1 MSKTKILVIVALAV
15 ALGCFYFFD
24 LGRFITLGFVQSQIL
39 ALQEFRETNFPLA
52 AVLYFLVYVV
62 ITAFSIPGAI
72 IVTLLGGAMFGLLW
86 GTLLASFA
94 SSIGATAAFLIAR
107 LLLRDWVQLR
117 FGDSLT
123 PINAGIEKDGE
134 FYLFSLRMVPLF
146 PFFLVNLA
154 MV

>member
-15 ALGCFYFFD
+15 ALGCFYFFG
-24 LGRFITLGFVQSQIL
+24 LERFITLGFVQSQII

-123 PINAGIEKDGE
+123 SINAGIEKDGE

-146 PFFLVNLA
+146 PIFLYLHQ
-154 MV
+154 